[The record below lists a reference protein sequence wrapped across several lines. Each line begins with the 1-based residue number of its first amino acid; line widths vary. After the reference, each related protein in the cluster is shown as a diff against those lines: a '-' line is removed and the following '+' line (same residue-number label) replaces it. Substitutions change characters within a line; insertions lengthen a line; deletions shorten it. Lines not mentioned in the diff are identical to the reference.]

1 MTVLPLIDGNDCY
14 TPRGRLTD
22 VFMIFLCCDTDTGN
36 FVALLLLAALLR
48 YWCVVWVGRFD
59 PHMMCWW
66 YGVVCWLDWDMLHY
80 CTVKYNEIDLYVEH
94 EIDTTIF
101 TADDLLLSAASVEGY
116 GDGNQGG
123 KGGEGVEG
131 LNGEGVKVVG
141 SKYGEVDVIG
151 QGLDSLDASVE
162 GSGDSNQGGEGGEVE
177 VDECGECVEG
187 LNGEGV
193 EVVGNKSFEVARG
206 LNSGVKEA
214 DEEGVKDES
223 DNGDDEEELQEAR
236 QKLKEVDR
244 KTNGKVKETI
254 VDETENESF

>member
-1 MTVLPLIDGNDCY
+1 M
-14 TPRGRLTD
+14 
-22 VFMIFLCCDTDTGN
+22 
-36 FVALLLLAALLR
+36 FVEEEYYINL
-48 YWCVVWVGRFD
+48 YVGGKFVRD
-59 PHMMCWW
+59 PH
-66 YGVVCWLDWDMLHY
+66 
-80 CTVKYNEIDLYVEH
+80 VKYKEIDLYVEH

-101 TADDLLLSAASVEGY
+101 TADDLLLTAASVEGY

-141 SKYGEVDVIG
+141 SKCGEVDAIG
-151 QGLDSLDASVE
+151 QGLDGLDASVE

-177 VDECGECVEG
+177 ADEGGECVEG
-187 LNGEGV
+187 LDGKGV
-193 EVVGNKSFEVARG
+193 EVARG

-223 DNGDDEEELQEAR
+223 DTR

-244 KTNGKVKETI
+244 KTNGKVKETV
-254 VDETENESF
+254 VDETENESSNELIQAEVLEEVEGEGLNDRLAREEEGN